1 MATFWRAFPCNKA
14 ELDLGLTLACGQSFR
29 WAMVPGAISGV
40 LAGRVWR
47 LSQTDTHIRYQVIG
61 RVGDKPT
68 PSRPGRRNQKRKSN
82 TPLEPNNETVQKKI
96 KSEKNVDTKKQTEMM
111 TQAITSNTE
120 GTKISKI
127 KTEDTEEVT
136 LKTEAGLTEDDIC
149 VSILRDYFQLDVK
162 LTDLY
167 EQWCK
172 DDPHF
177 KQVSP
182 NFTGIRMLRQD
193 PVENLFSF
201 ICSSNNHISR
211 ISGMVERLCEAYS
224 TQQYELYGVTYYAFP
239 TVSALA
245 GRGVEERLR
254 KLGFGY
260 RARYISETAQ
270 YIMKQGGESWLYN
283 LRTLPY
289 EEAKA
294 ELMKLSGVGAKVAD
308 CVCLMS
314 LDKTGAIPV
323 DTHVWQIV
331 HRDYKHKLGT
341 TKTLTDKTYK
351 EIGDFFRQIWGP
363 YAGWAHSVLFA
374 ADLRK
379 FQERKTSPEKKAVAK
394 KLTKKKKSR

>member
-1 MATFWRAFPCNKA
+1 MAIVWRSFSCSRA
-14 ELDLGLTLACGQSFR
+14 ELQLDLTLACGQSFR
-29 WAMVPGAISGV
+29 WVKSGVMTGV
-40 LAGRVWR
+40 LAGRVWK
-47 LSQTDTHIRYQVIG
+47 LSQTDTHILYQVIG
-61 RVGDKPT
+61 HVQEQT
-68 PSRPGRRNQKRKSN
+68 LTSRPGRKNQKRKSS
-82 TPLEPNNETVQKKI
+82 TPIETNNATVKKKI
-96 KSEKNVDTKKQTEMM
+96 KSEENALDTKEQVKMM
-111 TQAITSNTE
+111 TSNTE
-120 GTKISKI
+120 GTKIKA
-127 KTEDTEEVT
+127 EDVEEVT
-136 LKTEAGLTEDDIC
+136 VKTEAGLTEED
-149 VSILRDYFQLDVK
+149 ILRDYFQLDVK

-167 EQWCK
+167 EQWCQA
-172 DDPHF
+172 DPHF

-224 TQQYELYGVTYYAFP
+224 TQVCQIYGEKYYAFP

-289 EEAKA
+289 EQAKA

-331 HRDYKHKLGT
+331 NRDYKHKLGT

-351 EIGDFFRQIWGP
+351 EIGDFFRQLWGP

-379 FQERKTSPEKKAVAK
+379 FQELKTSPEKKVDTK
-394 KLTKKKKSR
+394 KSVKKKKSR

>member
-1 MATFWRAFPCNKA
+1 MTDSVP
-14 ELDLGLTLACGQSFR
+14 TLPWKPDSFIWHQSQR
-29 WAMVPGAISGV
+29 VWAKSGVMTGV
-40 LAGRVWR
+40 LAGRVWK
-47 LSQTDTHIRYQVIG
+47 LSQTDTHVLYQVIG
-61 RVGDKPT
+61 HVQDQTIT
-68 PSRPGRRNQKRKSN
+68 PRPGRKNQKRKSSS
-82 TPLEPNNETVQKKI
+82 PIETRNASVKKKI
-96 KSEKNVDTKKQTEMM
+96 KSEEN
-111 TQAITSNTE
+111 AL
-120 GTKISKI
+120 
-127 KTEDTEEVT
+127 DTEE
-136 LKTEAGLTEDDIC
+136 
-149 VSILRDYFQLDVK
+149 QLDVK

-167 EQWCK
+167 EQWCQA
-172 DDPHF
+172 DPHF

-224 TQQYELYGVTYYAFP
+224 TQVCQIYGEKYYAFP

-245 GRGVEERLR
+245 GRGVEDRLR

-289 EEAKA
+289 EQAKA

-331 HRDYKHKLGT
+331 NRDYKHKLGT

-351 EIGDFFRQIWGP
+351 EIGDFFRQLWGP

-374 ADLRK
+374 ADLHK
-379 FQERKTSPEKKAVAK
+379 FQELKTSPEKKVDIK
-394 KLTKKKKSR
+394 KSVKKKKSR

>member
-1 MATFWRAFPCNKA
+1 MATFWRAFPCSKA

-29 WAMVPGAISGV
+29 WAKIQGALTGV

-47 LSQTDTHIRYQVIG
+47 LSQTDTHILYQVIG
-61 RVGDKPT
+61 HVDNQPL
-68 PSRPGRRNQKRKSN
+68 PSRPGRKKQKRKSN
-82 TPLEPNNETVQKKI
+82 TPIESNNGIVEKKI
-96 KSEKNVDTKKQTEMM
+96 KSDEKAATKEQPKMM
-111 TQAITSNTE
+111 TQAMTSNTKV
-120 GTKISKI
+120 TKI
-127 KTEDTEEVT
+127 KTEDGEEIT
-136 LKTEAGLTEDDIC
+136 LKTEDGLAEENIE

-224 TQQYELYGVTYYAFP
+224 AQLCEVCGVTYYAFP

-245 GRGVEERLR
+245 GKGVEERLR

-294 ELMKLSGVGAKVAD
+294 ELIKLSGVGAKVAD

-314 LDKTGAIPV
+314 MDKTGAIPV

-331 HRDYKHKLGT
+331 NRDYKHKLGT

-351 EIGDFFRQIWGP
+351 EIGDFFRQLWGP

-379 FQERKTSPEKKAVAK
+379 FQELKSSPEKKGDIK
-394 KLTKKKKSR
+394 KSMKKKKSR

>member
-1 MATFWRAFPCNKA
+1 MATFWRAFPCSKA

-29 WAMVPGAISGV
+29 WSKIQGALTGV

-47 LSQTDTHIRYQVIG
+47 LSQTDTHILYQVIG
-61 RVGDKPT
+61 HVDNQPL
-68 PSRPGRRNQKRKSN
+68 PSRLGRKNQKRKSN
-82 TPLEPNNETVQKKI
+82 TPIEPNNEVVEKKI
-96 KSEKNVDTKKQTEMM
+96 KSEEKTDTKEQPKMM
-111 TQAITSNTE
+111 TQAMTSNTKV
-120 GTKISKI
+120 TKI
-127 KTEDTEEVT
+127 KTEDGEEIT
-136 LKTEAGLTEDDIC
+136 LKTEDGLAEENIE

-172 DDPHF
+172 ADSHF

-224 TQQYELYGVTYYAFP
+224 TQLCEVCGVTYYAFP

-245 GRGVEERLR
+245 GKGVEERLR

-270 YIMKQGGESWLYN
+270 YIMEQGGESWLYN

-294 ELMKLSGVGAKVAD
+294 ELIKLSGVGAKVAD

-314 LDKTGAIPV
+314 MDKTGAIPV

-331 HRDYKHKLGT
+331 NRDYKHKLGT

-351 EIGDFFRQIWGP
+351 EIGDFFRQLWGP

-379 FQERKTSPEKKAVAK
+379 FQELKSSPEKKGDIK
-394 KLTKKKKSR
+394 KSMKKKKSR